1 MQPLC
6 KTLTASNLLLQ
17 SYSHLKNR
25 HHRQP
30 RTKLLRKFK
39 VFFPMRATHQCHK
52 IKTKFPLPSPMQCC
66 FGVKTNPD
74 NSCVTQNSIGRG
86 EGEYGYFCRN
96 GCYLCYSSELH
107 ENVANFQIF
116 LNWFCP
122 RLWLLLNPF
131 PGFSSGPSNSFPTT
145 QFGFCDHTQNFAYF
159 LQTAPALWCMNS
171 TSITPNKGV

>member
-116 LNWFCP
+116 SQLVLSEVVALTESLSRIFKWP
-122 RLWLLLNPF
+122 LKL
-131 PGFSSGPSNSFPTT
+131 FSN
-145 QFGFCDHTQNFAYF
+145 NAVWV
-159 LQTAPALWCMNS
+159 L
-171 TSITPNKGV
+171 